1 MYIEQVEYPECVDE
15 HGGYN
20 YINVGA
26 TGGRAECTEYRE
38 YLKYLIYEIAFQ
50 EHLWATTG
58 DVFVDSRPKADGTI
72 LQIAPSHAI
81 TYDLHLV
88 SV

>member
-26 TGGRAECTEYRE
+26 TGGRANC
-38 YLKYLIYEIAFQ
+38 LIYEIAFQ
-50 EHLWATTG
+50 EHLWAPTG
-58 DVFVDSRPKADGTI
+58 DVFVDSRPKPDGTI
-72 LQIAPSHAI
+72 LRIAPSHAI

-88 SV
+88 SVE